1 MEDLLNGLNPEQQ
14 EAVLKTEGPVIVVAG
29 AGSGKTRVLTYRIA
43 YLLRKGV
50 DPFSIMALTF
60 TNKAA
65 REMKDRIG
73 QLVGWGSAQS
83 LWMGTFHSIFAR
95 ILRFEAD
102 HLGFPSNFT
111 IYDTDDSKS
120 LMRSL
125 VKEQNLDPK
134 IYQVNFI
141 MSRISSA
148 KNNLISVESY
158 LENTEMVN
166 QDKSSGRPFIGQL
179 YQLYQKRLFQS
190 AAMDFD
196 DLLFKIN
203 VLFRDFPDILF
214 KYQQK
219 FQYILVDEYQDTN
232 YSQYLIVKKLAAN
245 NGNVCVVGDDAQS
258 IYAFRGANIENILN
272 FKKDYPDLFTVKLE
286 QNYRSTQNIVNAAN
300 SVIHNNKSQI
310 FKKVWTENLT
320 GDKIKLMRTSS
331 DKEEGS
337 MVSHQIFQDQMNNQ
351 IPLDG
356 FAVLYRTNAQS
367 RSIEESLRR
376 LNLPYRIFGGLSFYK
391 RKEVKDLLAYF
402 RLVINPSDE
411 ESLKRVINYPARGIG
426 KTTMEKLT
434 IASSKFGMPLWDVM
448 KDARNLQTGLN
459 YGTIN
464 KLSEFVTMIESFRA
478 ELKKQNAYD
487 LSQQIGKS
495 TGLLRALYEDKTPEG
510 VTRFENIEELM
521 NGIKEFVEL
530 DTEKIEL
537 PGEKSKN
544 LDAYMQDIALL
555 TDADENDK
563 DDRPKVSL
571 MTIHQAKGL
580 EFPYVFIVGLEEN
593 LFPSMMSIH
602 YRADFEEERRLFYVA
617 ITRAKEKLFLS
628 YAESRW
634 KFGKLDFCEP
644 SRFIDEIEEQ
654 FLDIP
659 RKSTSTPRTMGGG
672 IRIKAQTF
680 SNKPAR
686 RAVQRPGSS
695 YKKVSSDD
703 KSKAVNRPTSSLKA
717 SNPDDIQEGMRV
729 NHQRFGEGVVTKV
742 DGQGP
747 NKKASVKFK
756 EGEKQLIL
764 RFARLQIIN

>member
-14 EAVLKTEGPVIVVAG
+14 KAVQQTEGPVMVVAG

-43 YLLRKGV
+43 YLLQKGV
-50 DPFSIMALTF
+50 DPFSILSLTF

-73 QLVGWGSAQS
+73 RLVGWSSAQS

-95 ILRFEAD
+95 ILRFEAS

-120 LMRSL
+120 LMRSII
-125 VKEQNLDPK
+125 KEQNLDTK
-134 IYQVNFI
+134 VYQVNFV
-141 MSRISSA
+141 MSRISTA

-158 LENTEMVN
+158 LENTELVN

-245 NGNVCVVGDDAQS
+245 NENVCVVGDDAQS

-272 FKKDYPDLFTVKLE
+272 FKKDYPDLFTIKLE

-310 FKKVWTENLT
+310 FKKVWTENNE
-320 GDKIKLMRTSS
+320 GEKIKLLRTSS

-337 MVSHQIFQDQMNNQ
+337 MVAHQIFQDQMNEKM
-351 IPLDG
+351 PLDA

-367 RSIEESLRR
+367 RSIEEALRR

-402 RLVINPSDE
+402 RLTINPSDE

-426 KTTMEKLT
+426 KTTLEKIT
-434 IASSKFGMPLWDVM
+434 IASSKLGIPMWEVM
-448 KDARNLQTGLN
+448 VDGKNLQTGLN
-459 YGTIN
+459 YATLN
-464 KLSEFVTMIESFRA
+464 KLSDFTTMIDSFRA
-478 ELKKQNAYD
+478 ELKKLNAYD
-487 LSQQIGKS
+487 LAQHIGKS
-495 TGLLRALYEDKTPEG
+495 TGLLRALYDDKTPEG

-521 NGIKEFVEL
+521 NGIKEFVES
-530 DTEKIEL
+530 DQSNIEL
-537 PGEKSKN
+537 PGEKSKS

-555 TDADENDK
+555 TDADESDK

-580 EFPYVFIVGLEEN
+580 EFPFVFIVGLEEN
-593 LFPSMMSIH
+593 LFPSMMSLH
-602 YRADFEEERRLFYVA
+602 SRADLEEERRLFYVA
-617 ITRAKEKLFLS
+617 ITRAERKLFLS

-644 SRFIDEIEEQ
+644 SRFIDEIEEEY
-654 FLDIP
+654 LDIP
-659 RKSTSTPRTMGGG
+659 RKTKSIPRPMGGG
-672 IRIKAQTF
+672 IRIKAQTVT
-680 SNKPAR
+680 K
-686 RAVQRPGSS
+686 RPISKGPS
-695 YKKVSSDD
+695 YKSVPAEKKDKVVS
-703 KSKAVNRPTSSLKA
+703 RPTSSLNA
-717 SNPDDIQEGMRV
+717 SNPDDIQEGMKV
-729 NHQRFGEGVVTKV
+729 NHQRFGEGIVTKV
-742 DGQGP
+742 DGAGP

-756 EGEKQLIL
+756 EGVKQLIL

>member
-1 MEDLLNGLNPEQQ
+1 MEDLLNGLNPEQR
-14 EAVLKTEGPVIVVAG
+14 EAVLKTEGPVMVVAG
-29 AGSGKTRVLTYRIA
+29 AGSGKTRVLTYRMA
-43 YLLRKGV
+43 YLLRKNV
-50 DPFSIMALTF
+50 DPFSILALTF

-65 REMKDRIG
+65 REMKNRIA
-73 QLVGWGSAQS
+73 QLVGRGSAQS

-120 LMRSL
+120 LMRSI

-134 IYQVNFI
+134 IYQVNYI
-141 MSRISSA
+141 MGRISSA
-148 KNNLISVESY
+148 KNNLISVEAY
-158 LENTEMVN
+158 LENTELVN
-166 QDKSSGRPFIGQL
+166 QDKSSGRPFISEL
-179 YQLYQKRLFQS
+179 YKIYQKRLFQS

-203 VLFRDFPDILF
+203 VLFRDFPDILY

-245 NGNVCVVGDDAQS
+245 NENVCVVGDDAQS

-310 FKKVWTENLT
+310 FKKVWTQNNMGE
-320 GDKIKLMRTSS
+320 KIKLMRTSS

-337 MVSHQIFQDQMNNQ
+337 MVAHQIFQDQMNNQ
-351 IPLDG
+351 EQLDS

-391 RKEVKDLLAYF
+391 RKEIKDLLAYF
-402 RLVINPSDE
+402 RIVINPSDE
-411 ESLKRVINYPARGIG
+411 ESLKRVINYPTRGIG

-434 IASSKFGMPLWDVM
+434 IASSKHALPLWDVM
-448 KDARNLQTGLN
+448 KDARNLQVGLN

-464 KLSEFVTMIESFRA
+464 KLSDFVTMIESFRA
-478 ELKKQNAYD
+478 ELGKLNAYD
-487 LSQQIGKS
+487 LAQQIGKS
-495 TGLLRALYEDKTPEG
+495 TGLLRALYDDKTPEG

-521 NGIKEFVEL
+521 NGIKEFVES
-530 DTEKIEL
+530 DQQSIEL
-537 PGEKSKN
+537 PGEKSKG

-593 LFPSMMSIH
+593 LFPSMMSLH
-602 YRADFEEERRLFYVA
+602 SRAELEEERRLFYVA
-617 ITRAKEKLFLS
+617 ITRAEKKLFIS

-654 FLDIP
+654 YLDLP
-659 RKSTSTPRTMGGG
+659 RKSINTPRVGGG
-672 IRIKAQTF
+672 IRIKAQTV
-680 SNKPAR
+680 SKPSARKPA
-686 RAVQRPGSS
+686 QRSGSS

-703 KSKAVNRPTSSLKA
+703 KSQVVNRPTSSLKA
-717 SNPDDIQEGMRV
+717 SNPDDIQEGMKV
-729 NHQRFGEGVVTKV
+729 NHQRFGDGVVTKV

>member
-1 MEDLLNGLNPEQQ
+1 LEDLLNGLNPEQQ
-14 EAVLKTEGPVIVVAG
+14 KAVMKTEGPVMVVAG

-43 YLLRKGV
+43 YLLSKGV

-73 QLVGWGSAQS
+73 QLVGWSSAQS

-95 ILRFEAD
+95 ILRFEAS
-102 HLGFPSNFT
+102 HLGFPANFT

-120 LMRSL
+120 LMKAI

-134 IYQVNFI
+134 IYQVNFV
-141 MSRISSA
+141 MSRISAA
-148 KNNLISVESY
+148 KNNLISVEAY
-158 LENTEMVN
+158 LENTELVN

-203 VLFRDFPDILF
+203 VLFRDFPEILF

-245 NGNVCVVGDDAQS
+245 NENVCVVGDDAQS

-272 FKKDYPDLFTVKLE
+272 FKKDYPDLFTIKLE

-310 FKKVWTENLT
+310 FKKVWTENIA
-320 GDKIKLMRTSS
+320 GERIKLLRTSS

-337 MVSHQIFQDQMNNQ
+337 MVAHQIFQDQMNNQ
-351 IPLDG
+351 APLDA

-391 RKEVKDLLAYF
+391 RKEIKDILAYF
-402 RLVINPSDE
+402 RLVINTSDE
-411 ESLKRVINYPARGIG
+411 ESLKRVINYPQRGIG
-426 KTTMEKLT
+426 KTSIEKLT
-434 IASSKFGMPLWDVM
+434 IASSQHGLPMWEVIR
-448 KDARNLQTGLN
+448 DARNLNTGLN

-464 KLSEFVTMIESFRA
+464 KLSDFVTMIESFRA
-478 ELKKQNAYD
+478 DLKKLNAYD
-487 LSQQIGKS
+487 LAQQIGKS
-495 TGLLRALYEDKTPEG
+495 TGLLKTLYDDKTPEG
-510 VTRFENIEELM
+510 VSRFENIEELM
-521 NGIKEFVEL
+521 NGIKEFVES
-530 DTEKIEL
+530 DRENIEL
-537 PGEKSKN
+537 PGEKQKT

-580 EFPYVFIVGLEEN
+580 EFPFVFVVGLEEN
-593 LFPSMMSIH
+593 LFPSMMSLH
-602 YRADFEEERRLFYVA
+602 SRADLEEERRLFYVA
-617 ITRAKEKLFLS
+617 ITRAEKKLFLS

-644 SRFIDEIEEQ
+644 SRFIDEIDEQ

-659 RKSTSTPRTMGGG
+659 RKSTSSPRPVGGG
-672 IRIKAQTF
+672 IRIKAQTV
-680 SNKPAR
+680 NK
-686 RAVQRPGSS
+686 RPPLKKTSS
-695 YKKVSSDD
+695 YKSVP
-703 KSKAVNRPTSSLKA
+703 SKESGAVVNRPTSSLKA
-717 SNPDDIQEGMRV
+717 SDPDQIHEGMKV
-729 NHQRFGEGVVTKV
+729 AHQRFGEGLVTKV
-742 DGQGP
+742 DGQGA
-747 NKKASVKFK
+747 NKKASVKFAD
-756 EGEKQLIL
+756 GEKQLIL
-764 RFARLQIIN
+764 RFARLQIIEN

>member
-1 MEDLLNGLNPEQQ
+1 M
-14 EAVLKTEGPVIVVAG
+14 KTI
-29 AGSGKTRVLTYRIA
+29 I
-43 YLLRKGV
+43 
-50 DPFSIMALTF
+50 
-60 TNKAA
+60 
-65 REMKDRIG
+65 
-73 QLVGWGSAQS
+73 
-83 LWMGTFHSIFAR
+83 
-95 ILRFEAD
+95 
-102 HLGFPSNFT
+102 
-111 IYDTDDSKS
+111 
-120 LMRSL
+120 
-125 VKEQNLDPK
+125 KEQNLDPK
-134 IYQVNFI
+134 IYQVNFV

-158 LENTEMVN
+158 LENSELVN

-203 VLFRDFPDILF
+203 VLFRDFPDVLF

-245 NGNVCVVGDDAQS
+245 NENVCVVGDDAQS

-272 FKKDYPDLFTVKLE
+272 FKKDYPDLFTIKLE

-310 FKKVWTENLT
+310 FKEVWTQNNT
-320 GDKIKLMRTSS
+320 GDKIKLLRTSS

-337 MVSHQIFQDQMNNQ
+337 MVAHQIFQDQMNNQ
-351 IPLDG
+351 AQLDS

-411 ESLKRVINYPARGIG
+411 ESLKRVINYPPRGIG
-426 KTTMEKLT
+426 KTTIEKIT
-434 IASSKFGMPLWDVM
+434 IASNEHTLPMWDVI
-448 KDARNLQTGLN
+448 KDAKNIQTGLN
-459 YGTIN
+459 YATIN

-487 LSQQIGKS
+487 LAQQIGKS

-510 VTRFENIEELM
+510 VSRFENIEELM
-521 NGIKEFVEL
+521 NGIKEFVES
-530 DTEKIEL
+530 DQDNIEL
-537 PGEKSKN
+537 PGEKEKT
-544 LDAYMQDIALL
+544 LDSYMQDIALL

-563 DDRPKVSL
+563 DERPKVSL

-580 EFPYVFIVGLEEN
+580 EFPYVFVVGLEEN
-593 LFPSMMSIH
+593 LFPSMMSLH
-602 YRADFEEERRLFYVA
+602 SRADLEEERRLFYVA
-617 ITRAKEKLFLS
+617 ITRAEKKLFLS

-644 SRFIDEIEEQ
+644 SRFIDEIDEQ

-659 RKSTSTPRTMGGG
+659 RKSTSTPRSVGGG
-672 IRIKAQTF
+672 IRIKAQTVSKPGF
-680 SNKPAR
+680 SSGRKPT
-686 RAVQRPGSS
+686 QKLGSS
-695 YKKVSSDD
+695 YKKVSSVDS
-703 KSKAVNRPTSSLKA
+703 SKVVNRPTSSLKA
-717 SNPDDIQEGMRV
+717 SDPDDIKEGMKV
-729 NHQRFGEGVVTKV
+729 NHQRFGEGLVTKV
-742 DGQGP
+742 DGQGA